1 VHPKINPA
9 VPNDNVET
17 ALRITELNKP
27 ILGHNMHAT
36 RQPGR
41 ETRYPNFHGHSVWYL
56 FKAPAD
62 GVATISTRGSN
73 VDTTL
78 GVFTGSTPGTIAL
91 EADVNGLPA
100 WNNDQPNAPW
110 SKVSFP
116 CEAGREYRV
125 AVDGVGG
132 STGQIKLTTRVTD
145 ATGKLLSTFSARKA
159 NSVAARRANDK
170 KPLFYFQVAGVNRI
184 SKQPVQFEGFV
195 RNVPVEE
202 KEDARLK
209 DSPNERGRSAGAA
222 PLRIQGRASY
232 GRQRLTVDAFTA
244 STVPMQK
251 K

>member
-1 VHPKINPA
+1 
-9 VPNDNVET
+9 
-17 ALRITELNKP
+17 
-27 ILGHNMHAT
+27 NMHAT

-91 EADVNGLPA
+91 EADMNGLPA

-145 ATGKLLSTFSARKA
+145 ATGRVLSTFSARKA
-159 NSVAARRANDK
+159 NSVATRRANDK
-170 KPLFYFQVAGVNRI
+170 KPLFYFQVAGTNRT

-195 RNVPVEE
+195 RSAPAGE
-202 KEDARLK
+202 KEDARQK
-209 DSPNERGRSAGAA
+209 DSPNEQRGRSVAAA

-244 STVPMQK
+244 SA
-251 K
+251 